1 MKCLGDVVMVMEHK
15 GRDASDGGI
24 ILPEGSK
31 QRTYKG
37 SVIAVGPGKPLPDGG
52 RFPMTVR
59 VGDVVAYPE
68 RTGDK
73 LKIDGQEMLAIPEQ
87 YVICVLVEAD
97 VEEADLVLR
106 QAYIEFSGIPMT
118 VDNKNKLA
126 TYADGDMI
134 PVDVEGNIIWAK
146 GGTHGH

>member
-24 ILPEGSK
+24 ILPKGSK

-73 LKIDGQEMLAIPEQ
+73 VKIDGQEMLAIPEQ
-87 YVICVLVEAD
+87 YIICVLIEAEKD
-97 VEEADLVLR
+97 VVTDKQLDTL
-106 QAYIEFSGIPMT
+106 IGMT
-118 VDNKNKLA
+118 EQLCDRGEK
-126 TYADGDMI
+126 DGRTSSQ
-134 PVDVEGNIIWAK
+134 E
-146 GGTHGH
+146 